1 MNLSRK
7 PRQCPPP
14 KPNSVHRPEDWP
26 PSARASARAPA
37 VFNRP
42 APPTGRLPNSP
53 RAANQ
58 FSARPDGSNR
68 AGAGWNALTWDAAS
82 HGRRPSHAVTPGRRD
97 AEPRGDPLVRLSV
110 VLENLLPRRLTE
122 PAESLLRQRKSPPL
136 QKDKGTLPQGL
147 HGGAGRFGSGRGT
160 GTGVHPNARR
170 GGEQVD
176 PSRLRP
182 VFATAILQVLCR
194 PAGTRCGKH
203 GPG

>member
-1 MNLSRK
+1 MHG
-7 PRQCPPP
+7 PPLG
-14 KPNSVHRPEDWP
+14 RP
-26 PSARASARAPA
+26 PSS
-37 VFNRP
+37 P
-42 APPTGRLPNSP
+42 APPQQRGASPTVRGRRVSFRRVRMDPTG
-53 RAANQ
+53 Q
-58 FSARPDGSNR
+58 GR
-68 AGAGWNALTWDAAS
+68 AGTPLHGTPPVMGAVPPTLSPTAGGIPSRGGIHLFASQWCSKTCSHDALQSPQKVSSAS
-82 HGRRPSHAVTPGRRD
+82 
-97 AEPRGDPLVRLSV
+97 
-110 VLENLLPRRLTE
+110 
-122 PAESLLRQRKSPPL
+122 ESLRPL

-182 VFATAILQVLCR
+182 VFATAVLQVLCR